1 MSLRLK
7 IDILLIVL
15 FCWVSHVDAQVA
27 VIAHMDVPAE
37 SISKDQLLDFY
48 AQDVLSWPSSNLEVI
63 VCDLRLKSEVKDDFY
78 DYLGKSSSRM
88 RSIWLKRKLA
98 GEGDPPVF
106 FQTEEELIEHVANT
120 PGAIGFVHPSKVTS
134 NVKVLIEIG
143 GGEG

>member
-1 MSLRLK
+1 MV
-7 IDILLIVL
+7 LLSCATDVG
-15 FCWVSHVDAQVA
+15 AQVV
-27 VIAHMDVPAE
+27 VIAHQEVPVD

-48 AQDVLSWPSSNLEVI
+48 TGDVLSWPSSGLEVV
-63 VCDLRLKSEVKDDFY
+63 VCDLRLKSDVKDDFY

-106 FQTEEELIEHVANT
+106 FQTEEELLEHVSNT
-120 PGAIGFVHPSKVTS
+120 PGSIGFMHPSKVTS

-143 GGEG
+143 DGDG